1 MKVISEDFGD
11 IREARV
17 EGKINSLTAPDF
29 EIALEQA
36 IQGEPKNLIVNLEG
50 VSFLSSAGLRSILR
64 IAKRLEK
71 NDKTIA
77 FAGARDLV
85 AEVIRLSG
93 VHKLF
98 PLCATTQEARE
109 RLRT

>member
-1 MKVISEDFGD
+1 MKVVGEDFGD
-11 IREARV
+11 VREARV

-36 IQGEPKNLIVNLEG
+36 IQGEPKNLIVNLAE

-64 IAKRLEK
+64 IAMRLEK
-71 NDKTIA
+71 ADKTMA
-77 FAGARDLV
+77 FAGAQDLV
-85 AEVIRLSG
+85 AEAVRLSG

-109 RLRT
+109 KLRL